1 MKAYCITSLD
11 TVVGIAASG
20 TTPYVIGTL
29 RRCRE
34 EGILTASIAC
44 NPGAPV
50 SQVAEIPIEV
60 VTGPEYVTG
69 STRMKAGTAQ
79 KLVLNMI
86 STATMIGLGREITNS
101 QQGAQQGYIVDK
113 EGYIDFPVLGR
124 IKVDGITR
132 NQLSEL
138 LKEKLSTYLK
148 NPIVTIQFLNF
159 KVTVLGEVKNPGS
172 YKVTTERISLLDALG
187 MAGDL
192 QISGKRKN
200 VLLIRESGNE
210 KQFARIDLTSSDFVD
225 SPFFYLQQNDVIYVE
240 PNKGRVV
247 GGNMGTFWTYVVSS
261 ISTIV
266 AIVALIVK

>member
-1 MKAYCITSLD
+1 MGKYRNIVILLLLSLLG
-11 TVVGIAASG
+11 VSCVSSKK
-20 TTPYVIGTL
+20 VIYL
-29 RRCRE
+29 QDVEVNER
-34 EGILTASIAC
+34 IKTASEYKTVIH
-44 NPGAPV
+44 PDDLLSIIV
-50 SQVAEIPIEV
+50 SCDDFEA
-60 VTGPEYVTG
+60 
-69 STRMKAGTAQ
+69 
-79 KLVLNMI
+79 
-86 STATMIGLGREITNS
+86 ATPFNSPMIGLGREITNS

-192 QISGKRKN
+192 QISGKRKD